1 MCASGVPCE
10 EGVGGDELMPEDGL
24 SQDEETDEDA
34 AAESAAEAAA
44 ESAAEAAAESAYETV
59 EDAPEVVRRRMNV
72 LWWCHVLGGGVNIS
86 E

>member
-1 MCASGVPCE
+1 MCASGVSCE

-24 SQDEETDEDA
+24 SQDEETDED
-34 AAESAAEAAA
+34 AAA